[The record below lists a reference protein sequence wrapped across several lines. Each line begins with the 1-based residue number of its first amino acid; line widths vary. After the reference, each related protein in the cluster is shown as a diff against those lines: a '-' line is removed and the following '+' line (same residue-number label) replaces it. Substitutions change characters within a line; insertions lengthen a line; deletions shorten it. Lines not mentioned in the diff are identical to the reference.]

1 MALVKDTGID
11 SVELTN
17 ARQIDVGDDSIED
30 VVEMFMSGLTSIQ
43 IVESSNAVE
52 VIKILPD

>member
-1 MALVKDTGID
+1 MSLVKETGID

-30 VVEMFMSGLTSIQ
+30 VMEMVMSGLTSIQ
-43 IVESSNAVE
+43 ILESSNAVD
-52 VIKILPD
+52 VVNILPD

>member
-30 VVEMFMSGLTSIQ
+30 VVEMFMSGVTSI
-43 IVESSNAVE
+43 
-52 VIKILPD
+52 